1 MNKSIAII
9 GKGPSVKR
17 CKRDFIESFDEVAI
31 CGRPVFDGYEEYI
44 GERADWDFANHTAIN
59 YPHDLQEK
67 LGFPEFISVGSHDDP
82 PRKDFNSD
90 WKEKF
95 APGGPSTG
103 TAVFDWFI
111 RKPEYTKI
119 ALIGFDLFPINRN
132 TYYFKRDEWNPN
144 LEYCFHNGTFD
155 KEGKLL
161 IESGHKTELT
171 YEYMCSMFDIHKDKK
186 FYIITDYP
194 FEEKDNLTIM

>member
-17 CKRDFIESFDEVAI
+17 CKREFVESFDEVAI
-31 CGRPVFDGYEEYI
+31 CNRPVFEGYEKYI
-44 GERADWDFANHTAIN
+44 GERAHWDFANGSAIP
-59 YPHDLQEK
+59 YSPERQER
-67 LGFPEFISVGSHDDP
+67 LGFPEFISVRSHDDP
-82 PRKDFNSD
+82 SRKKFNPE

-95 APGGPSTG
+95 APAGPSSG
-103 TAVFDWFI
+103 TVVFDWFV
-111 RKPEYTKI
+111 KKEEYTKI
-119 ALIGFDLFPINRN
+119 ALIGFDLFPKDKHS
-132 TYYFKRDEWNPN
+132 YYFERNEWNPN
-144 LEYCFHNGTFD
+144 LEYLFHNGTLD
-155 KEGKLL
+155 PEGKLL
-161 IESGHKTELT
+161 IENGHNTELT